1 MSSKAFLFLG
11 CGAFVMI
18 GLVVGFL
25 MMVGGHNQLITHQQN
40 VGAAWA
46 QVQNAYQRRADLVP
60 NLVATVKGAADFQS
74 ETLQAVVDARS
85 RVGNIQIEGAPTEQM
100 LESFEA
106 AQGELS
112 SALSRLLVVV
122 ENYPE
127 LTATENFR
135 DLQSQLEGTE
145 NRISV
150 ERRRFN
156 EAVREYNTL
165 RGKIPMNL
173 IANVMGFEEKPYF
186 AADAGAEKAPE
197 VQF

>member
-1 MSSKAFLFLG
+1 
-11 CGAFVMI
+11 MI